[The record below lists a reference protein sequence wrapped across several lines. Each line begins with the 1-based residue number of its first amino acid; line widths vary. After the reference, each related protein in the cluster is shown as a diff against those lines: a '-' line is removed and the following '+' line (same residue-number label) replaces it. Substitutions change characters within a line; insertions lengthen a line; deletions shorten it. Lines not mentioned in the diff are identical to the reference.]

1 MGLLARV
8 VEKLFNLDPIRC
20 TECDHLRLLIEQER
34 VERARMLNAIL
45 NTKEDNPN
53 ENQVPPS
60 AFKPLKERYT
70 PWSVI
75 KAELETKDRI
85 KALSEQKAYEER
97 ILSQK
102 LKETDPNRAAEIA
115 KLEKELEVEDA
126 SEERKAI

>member
-1 MGLLARV
+1 
-8 VEKLFNLDPIRC
+8 
-20 TECDHLRLLIEQER
+20 
-34 VERARMLNAIL
+34 MLNAIL

-60 AFKPLKERYT
+60 AFKPLKECYT